1 MQLQI
6 DITQKRA
13 HESAQELAMKSY
25 LQTYIEEYRR
35 VFEAEVDRLYKQ
47 WKEQKQEGTSKNS
60 SRQVAANL
68 TR

>member
-6 DITQKRA
+6 EIIQKRA
-13 HESAQELAMKSY
+13 HQSAQEVAMKSY

-47 WKEQKQEGTSKNS
+47 WKEETQEKEEKGDAETRS
-60 SRQVAANL
+60 SEA
-68 TR
+68 

>member
-6 DITQKRA
+6 DIIQKRA

-35 VFEAEVDRLYKQ
+35 VFEAEVDRLYQQ
-47 WKEQKQEGTSKNS
+47 WKEQKQEKED
-60 SRQVAANL
+60 AE
-68 TR
+68 TRSEA

>member
-6 DITQKRA
+6 DIIQKRA

-47 WKEQKQEGTSKNS
+47 WKEEKQEKEDEGD
-60 SRQVAANL
+60 AE
-68 TR
+68 TRSEA

>member
-6 DITQKRA
+6 DIIQKRA
-13 HESAQELAMKSY
+13 HQSAQEVAMKSY

-47 WKEQKQEGTSKNS
+47 WKEETQEKEEKGDAETRS
-60 SRQVAANL
+60 SEA
-68 TR
+68 